1 MKKTP
6 SEGTQGAILAT
17 AAFTMFAIHD
27 VIIKFLG
34 NTYSVFQIIFF
45 ATVFSFIPV
54 SAIMLTDKKSGSF
67 RPNNTILIGIRSIL
81 QVIGFSCAF
90 FSFTVLELAEAY
102 SLLFITPLLIT
113 VLAVVFLGEIIKF
126 RRILAVTV
134 GFLGVL
140 IILRPGFSQLEVGH
154 LTALLAALCSSIASI
169 IVRKIGHSERSA
181 SLILVPMFTTVVFI
195 GLLLPKYFIP
205 PTIFDLWAMALIGI
219 ISTISQ
225 LTLIAA
231 YRLSEAGVIAPF
243 QYTQIIWA
251 ILFGYIFFNEMPY
264 FFILLG
270 GSLVVGSGIFI
281 IWREQ
286 RIESVEIGPVTRS
299 KSAMMDT
306 GIISKSNSD

>member
-6 SEGTQGAILAT
+6 SEATQGAILAT

-126 RRILAVTV
+126 RQ
-134 GFLGVL
+134 
-140 IILRPGFSQLEVGH
+140 S
-154 LTALLAALCSSIASI
+154 CC
-169 IVRKIGHSERSA
+169 
-181 SLILVPMFTTVVFI
+181 
-195 GLLLPKYFIP
+195 
-205 PTIFDLWAMALIGI
+205 
-219 ISTISQ
+219 
-225 LTLIAA
+225 
-231 YRLSEAGVIAPF
+231 
-243 QYTQIIWA
+243 
-251 ILFGYIFFNEMPY
+251 
-264 FFILLG
+264 
-270 GSLVVGSGIFI
+270 
-281 IWREQ
+281 
-286 RIESVEIGPVTRS
+286 
-299 KSAMMDT
+299 
-306 GIISKSNSD
+306 